1 MPKILKEEIAKPIG
15 EEVITMIRQ
24 KYPALNDQQI
34 RAVLNYAA
42 KMTTPFVKKSV
53 PVQAPVPAPVALPV
67 QAPAPVALP
76 EPVQEAA
83 PAVPQ
88 EQVQEHQARE
98 QYAREAYQEPVA
110 QEPAQEILEED
121 NTEPS
126 ADTYL

>member
-42 KMTTPFVKKSV
+42 KMTTPFVKK
-53 PVQAPVPAPVALPV
+53 A
-67 QAPAPVALP
+67 
-76 EPVQEAA
+76 EPVQEAVPEAEPVQDAA
-83 PAVPQ
+83 PEPVAQ

-98 QYAREAYQEPVA
+98 QYAKEAYAQEPVA
-110 QEPAQEILEED
+110 QEPVAQEPVQEILEEE
-121 NTEPS
+121 NREPVTES
-126 ADTYL
+126 FQ